1 MDAVHWHQ
9 GQRTSETFL
18 GRGSS
23 KTNTLRGC
31 REEGTWAE
39 EPGKH
44 KKMNTQWHGIS
55 METCKRGSKE
65 QAIRLTAS
73 GHNPTYDEL
82 MRFL

>member
-1 MDAVHWHQ
+1 MDAVRHQ
-9 GQRTSETFL
+9 RPK

-23 KTNTLRGC
+23 KTNTLRGR

-44 KKMNTQWHGIS
+44 QRKTGPLLYPNGIS
-55 METCKRGSKE
+55 IETCQRGSKE

-73 GHNPTYDEL
+73 GHNPTGVSAHESNH
-82 MRFL
+82 